1 MFFDLCAVAATKPTL
16 DKLLTEMNDKKIEDW
31 KIASYFFTLGNNIQT
46 PENLKQFIVRR
57 KSTMISDFAKL
68 SHNL

>member
-46 PENLKQFIVRR
+46 PENLK
-57 KSTMISDFAKL
+57 
-68 SHNL
+68 